1 MKSEMQKDV
10 CVEKLNGFRIFPK
23 YVCTMLLDCQ
33 LDMAQL
39 RCFAS
44 AFKELRQACEALFP
58 QKGLA
63 DALVS
68 MAEYNPEGQ
77 DVLDIDFLPVASRAR
92 LVRSC

>member
-1 MKSEMQKDV
+1 MTQKDV
-10 CVEKLNGFRIFPK
+10 CAEKLGGFRVFPK

-33 LDMAQL
+33 LDMVQL
-39 RCFAS
+39 QCFAE
-44 AFKELRQACEALFP
+44 AFKELRQTCEALFP

-68 MAEYNPEGQ
+68 MADYNPEGQ

-92 LVRSC
+92 LVRSS